1 MCGIYGITGHNP
13 TFIQNYINRCK
24 HRGPDGQKVWWDPNN
39 QLTLGHNLL
48 SIMGNPKL
56 STQPWKT
63 PKGNWLVYN
72 GEIFNYYELKAKYKG
87 HGFAGITGCDTE
99 LLAWGLDTFGIEFI
113 RQIDSMHGF
122 AYYDVSQNQLILS
135 RDHAGIK
142 PLYYA
147 EINEGLVFG
156 SELRGLL
163 DIVPGARTLDK
174 MAHSIWHYM
183 SVNPLPNT
191 FFSNIKKLLPG
202 ETLVYDLK
210 NKKFIKTQRDY
221 IKPISNTNNFDMEE
235 FRTTVKD
242 AVSMCSIGDKKIGVF
257 LSGGTDS
264 SMIAYE
270 LHKLQG
276 HVNSF
281 TTRWTPDPKTIH
293 EDYNDDANMAKKLAG
308 DFGFDHIEVNIDPKV
323 YAEYWNDSVISAE
336 QLMRNPSLPAYLYT
350 NKVMKDHNIKVTMA
364 GDLGDELLCG
374 YPRHGTISG
383 LDSWRNICKLLVT
396 GQKTAGKV
404 NNNLYS
410 RDEVL
415 EEFMKHYTDDLYN
428 DKDPLGS
435 FCALEVTAICP
446 EDMLIRNDKFG
457 MAYSMEGR
465 YPLGTKKF
473 MKYCMNIHSKQKMIH
488 LKHIPKASY
497 TNVLPKYITTKKK
510 TGWTAPMG
518 YWMKGHK
525 CLLDLHEQK
534 LKKPFNMQ
542 KDINQKTGKRL
553 AVDMQW
559 ATWFEHFQVE
569 NY

>member
-1 MCGIYGITGHNP
+1 
-13 TFIQNYINRCK
+13 
-24 HRGPDGQKVWWDPNN
+24 
-39 QLTLGHNLL
+39 
-48 SIMGNPKL
+48 
-56 STQPWKT
+56 
-63 PKGNWLVYN
+63 
-72 GEIFNYYELKAKYKG
+72 
-87 HGFAGITGCDTE
+87 
-99 LLAWGLDTFGIEFI
+99 
-113 RQIDSMHGF
+113 
-122 AYYDVSQNQLILS
+122 
-135 RDHAGIK
+135 
-142 PLYYA
+142 
-147 EINEGLVFG
+147 
-156 SELRGLL
+156 
-163 DIVPGARTLDK
+163 
-174 MAHSIWHYM
+174 
-183 SVNPLPNT
+183 
-191 FFSNIKKLLPG
+191 
-202 ETLVYDLK
+202 
-210 NKKFIKTQRDY
+210 
-221 IKPISNTNNFDMEE
+221 
-235 FRTTVKD
+235 
-242 AVSMCSIGDKKIGVF
+242 
-257 LSGGTDS
+257 
-264 SMIAYE
+264 
-270 LHKLQG
+270 
-276 HVNSF
+276 
-281 TTRWTPDPKTIH
+281 
-293 EDYNDDANMAKKLAG
+293 
-308 DFGFDHIEVNIDPKV
+308 
-323 YAEYWNDSVISAE
+323 
-336 QLMRNPSLPAYLYT
+336 
-350 NKVMKDHNIKVTMA
+350 MA

-559 ATWFEHFQVE
+559 ATWFEHFRVE